1 MAPGILVPHPG
12 IEPTSPAS
20 QSGLLTTGPPGKSLT
35 GLFLPYP
42 TVILLGHHGFHT
54 HTYTDAHTPV
64 LLDEITI
71 YNSTTVC
78 KRWLC
83 SNT

>member
-20 QSGLLTTGPPGKSLT
+20 QSGLLTTAPPEKSLT
-35 GLFLPYP
+35 GLPLPYP
-42 TVILLGHHGFHT
+42 TMILLGHHEFD
-54 HTYTDAHTPV
+54 TYTHTPV
-64 LLDEITI
+64 LLDEISI

-78 KRWLC
+78 K
-83 SNT
+83 